1 LKIEICLVFLDFD
14 FFSLISLANLI
25 SEASFKSS
33 GRTLSVFS
41 SIFFK
46 PTTSKLSF
54 LEFNFKKKKKKNK
67 KKKIKIKIRIMKRKR
82 KIII

>member
-1 LKIEICLVFLDFD
+1 LVFLDFD

-54 LEFNFKKKKKKNK
+54 LEFNFKKKKKKNM

>member
-54 LEFNFKKKKKKNK
+54 LEFNFKKKKNKIKKKKKKKKEKKNK
-67 KKKIKIKIRIMKRKR
+67 NKN
-82 KIII
+82 